1 VVLTNDPHPPS
12 DVKKGVVV
20 EDYVVISTMS
30 VVLPGVVVRKDTLVG
45 AHSLV
50 SKNTNEGTLVAG
62 SPAKE
67 ICLAS
72 KICLKDGSHQS
83 AYPWRKHFHRGYPVD
98 VVNDWKTEFEI

>member
-1 VVLTNDPHPPS
+1 
-12 DVKKGVVV
+12 
-20 EDYVVISTMS
+20 MS

-72 KICLKDGSHQS
+72 KMRLQDGSRQS

-98 VVNDWKTEFEI
+98 VVNDWKAEFEI